1 MRITHIIVGLGDGG
15 AEKTLYKL
23 VTSDKTNSH
32 SVISLTNYGKYGPL
46 LSAAGIPTI
55 AVGRAGATFWDSLSN
70 LGRLVRTL
78 RATRPDVLHAWMP
91 HAAILASA
99 LKRILG
105 VKRVLW
111 SIRASEYGPGL
122 RTFPTRLIVRMLA
135 HLSHTV
141 PSKILVVG
149 RRALEKHADLG
160 FSRQKMLCIPNG
172 YSQPDP
178 EAIEH
183 WNKDADV
190 PELNPSSMVF
200 GMMARYHPQ
209 KDHLGLLR
217 GFSMVKKGRGDWYL
231 KLAGEGLDS
240 SNKELVAEISRL
252 GLADNVVLL
261 GPTSNP
267 DAFYRSLNVHILSSS
282 FGEGFPNVVAES
294 MLNGVPN
301 LVTDVGDS
309 AEIVGDTGWVV
320 SPNSATDL
328 AAAIESILASESA
341 EIQARGLRASARIS
355 QCYSL
360 EEMVQSHLRE
370 YSRRRLFTFPRYS
383 ELGASSRVRMFQYE
397 ETLSKNGWDVT
408 FYPFADDAFLRSR
421 YLGQRALLSIVKSYW
436 RRLRDLRT
444 MKSADLVF
452 VEKEFI
458 PWAPYWLEKCFIR
471 GSFKVVY
478 DFDDAVHEQFS
489 DNPHRPVRSALA
501 KKISSSVGDSLGV
514 ISGNETLRRYF
525 DGIVESNSITIPS
538 AIDTTRLR
546 PEPEDQLSNI
556 RPLIFGWIGTPVT
569 FAAYVQQLVPLFES
583 IAERIGAEFW
593 VIGAGIP
600 GESTKSVKY
609 HSWSQEEENALLNS
623 LDVGIMPLVDDPW
636 SRGKCGYKLLQ
647 YMAVG
652 KAVIASPVGVNQDI
666 VEHGETGYLVRE
678 AGDWDRYLTILS
690 SDRQLS
696 RAMGVKG
703 LEKVNSRY
711 SSATTGQAIVD
722 YFNQVCGPEAS

>member
-1 MRITHIIVGLGDGG
+1 MRVVHMIVGLGDGG
-15 AEKTLYKL
+15 AEKSLYKI
-23 VTSDKTNSH
+23 VTSDKINSH
-32 SVISLTNYGKYGPL
+32 SVISLTNCGKYGPL

-55 AVGRAGATFWDSLSN
+55 AIGAEGSTLWDSLSS

-78 RATRPDVLHAWMP
+78 RVMRPDVLHAWMP
-91 HAAILASA
+91 HAAILSSA
-99 LKRILG
+99 LKRPLG
-105 VKRVLW
+105 IRRVLW
-111 SIRASEYGPGL
+111 SIRASDYGSGF
-122 RTFPTRLIVRMLA
+122 RSFPTRLIVRMLA
-135 HLSHTV
+135 HLSHAV

-172 YSQPDP
+172 YSLPSR
-178 EAIEH
+178 EALERGH
-183 WNKDADV
+183 KDIDA
-190 PELNPSSMVF
+190 PELQRGCMVF

-217 GFSMVKKGRGDWYL
+217 GFSMVKKGRTDWYL

-261 GPTSNP
+261 GPTTNP
-267 DAFYRSLNVHILSSS
+267 DAFYRSLNVHILTSS

-294 MLNGVPN
+294 MLNSVPN

-328 AAAIESILASESA
+328 AAAIESILSSESA

-355 QCYSL
+355 QSYSL

-370 YSRRRLFTFPRYS
+370 YSRRHMVAFPRYS
-383 ELGASSRVRMFQYE
+383 DLGASSRVRMFQYE
-397 ETLSKNGWDVT
+397 ETLNNNGWDVT
-408 FYPFADDAFLRSR
+408 FYPFADDTFLRSR
-421 YLGQRALLSIVKSYW
+421 YRGQRAWRSIVRSYL

-444 MKSADLVF
+444 MKSADLVW

-458 PWAPYWLEKCFIR
+458 PWAPSWLEKWFIP
-471 GSFKVVY
+471 GSLKVVY
-478 DFDDAVHEQFS
+478 DFDDAVHEQFRE
-489 DNPHRPVRSALA
+489 NPHRLVRLALA
-501 KKISSSVGDSLGV
+501 KKISSSVVASLGV
-514 ISGNETLRRYF
+514 ISGNETLQHYF
-525 DGIVESNSITIPS
+525 DGLVVSNSITIPS

-546 PEPEDQLSNI
+546 PAPENEPSNI
-556 RPLIFGWIGTPVT
+556 RPFIFGWIGTPVT
-569 FAAYVQQLVPLFES
+569 FRAYVQPLMPLFES

-593 VIGAGIP
+593 VIGAGSP

-609 HSWSQEEENALLNS
+609 HSWSQEEESALLNS
-623 LDVGIMPLVDDPW
+623 LDVGIMPLTEDPW

-666 VEHGETGYLVRE
+666 VTHGETGYLVRE
-678 AGDWDRYLTILS
+678 AGDWDPYLTMLS

-696 RAMGVKG
+696 RAMGEKG
-703 LEKVNSRY
+703 LEKVTSFY
-711 SSATTGQAIVD
+711 SSATTGLAIVD
-722 YFNQVCGPEAS
+722 YFNQVLGPEAS